1 MKFLVSDIIIMLFGI
16 LGSFGALLFFVL
28 EYGKWKRRSIIIS
41 RQQKVLRTISFIF
54 LVSIF
59 DGITCLP
66 IFRVLGNNKVY
77 AITMLAILLLVFA
90 LLVVLFIDLTMMRS
104 CKRRTDDINNP
115 YK

>member
-16 LGSFGALLFFVL
+16 LGSFGALMFFVL
-28 EYGKWKRRSIIIS
+28 EYGKWKRLAVVIS
-41 RQQKVLRTISFIF
+41 KQQKVLRTVSFVF

-66 IFRVLGNNKVY
+66 IFRVLGNHKVY
-77 AITMLAILLLVFA
+77 AMTMLVVLLLVFA
-90 LLVVLFIDLTMMRS
+90 LLVVLFIDITMMRS
-104 CKRRTDDINNP
+104 CKRRIDHTNNP